1 VGLATVIYLWEDVDM
16 DLVEWEWREEDP
28 TEYATLNAS
37 SVWAAYADGKKVRV
51 LVLADRNGSQPED
64 DASMWTDFIVTTA
77 DREGFSGFEPLNS
90 YGTLNEAKTTVEND
104 KEALIDM
111 IREID

>member
-1 VGLATVIYLWEDVDM
+1 MVVYSWEDVDM
-16 DLVEWEWREEDP
+16 RLVDWEWREEDP
-28 TEYATLNAS
+28 TEYAALNAF
-37 SVWAAYADGKKVRV
+37 SVWAAYADGKQVRV
-51 LVLADRNGSQPED
+51 LVLTDLNGSQSKD
-64 DASMWTDFIVTTA
+64 DASMWTDFIVTTS

-90 YGTLNEAKTTVEND
+90 YVTLNEAKTTVEND